1 MSNVERLT
9 ARFYEAEIGEGLRER
24 ERDRGRSI
32 GDWFSLSDPSR
43 MVPLWPRPGLGTDR
57 KGGLSV
63 SQPSVI
69 NISQSHCVL
78 SRVCGLIFETGH
90 YNSVERGHAGKDCRW
105 EEKGTTEDEMVGWH
119 YRLNGHEFE

>member
-1 MSNVERLT
+1 
-9 ARFYEAEIGEGLRER
+9 
-24 ERDRGRSI
+24 
-32 GDWFSLSDPSR
+32 

-57 KGGLSV
+57 KGGLPV

-119 YRLNGHEFE
+119 YRLNGHEFEQLWELVMDREACGPWGRKESDTTE